1 VTEISGTELIH
12 WRELDPAD
20 RRSWWEDRWLDA
32 IALTAR
38 YRLSLRN
45 RWWEDSIQV
54 EALAAFAAW
63 VALYDSGTY
72 TDPPGKLQLLWEIER
87 LRAVLRGGEEAFH
100 PARDR
105 AAYERH
111 LASIGADG
119 DPDQDEQNDLNE
131 AARHRQ
137 RALQAEAAN
146 VAERIVE
153 LEQRARLLTI
163 DVQRPRPNDRDATQA
178 RRDLDEITRTLE
190 QLRRR
195 QRELRAELDGTS
207 DGL

>member
-1 VTEISGTELIH
+1 VTELSGTELIH
-12 WRELDPAD
+12 WRELDPAE

-32 IALTAR
+32 IALVDR
-38 YRLSLRN
+38 YRLSLRSH
-45 RWWEDSIQV
+45 WWEDAIQV

-72 TDPPGKLQLLWEIER
+72 TDPPGKLQLLWELER

-111 LASIGADG
+111 LDAMGADG
-119 DPDQDEQNDLNE
+119 ESENGDLSDLDE
-131 AARHRQ
+131 AAAHR
-137 RALQAEAAN
+137 RRTLEAEAATI
-146 VAERIVE
+146 AERIAE
-153 LEQRARLLTI
+153 LEQREQILTI
-163 DVQRPRPNDRDATQA
+163 HPEQRRHDDRSGAQA
-178 RRDLDEITRTLE
+178 RHDLDQISRTLE

-195 QRELRAELDGTS
+195 QRELRAQLDQTP
-207 DGL
+207 DA

>member
-1 VTEISGTELIH
+1 MTELSCTELIH
-12 WRELDPAD
+12 WRELHPAE

-38 YRLSLRN
+38 YRLSLRS
-45 RWWEDSIQV
+45 RWWEDAIQV

-119 DPDQDEQNDLNE
+119 DPDPGEENDLDE
-131 AARHRQ
+131 AARHRH
-137 RALQAEAAN
+137 RTLQAEAAN
-146 VAERIVE
+146 IAERVAE
-153 LEQRARLLTI
+153 LEQRERVLTI
-163 DVQRPRPNDRDATQA
+163 DVQQRQRDDRDAAQA
-178 RRDLDEITRTLE
+178 RRDLDEISRTLE

-195 QRELRAELDGTS
+195 QCELRVELDGS
-207 DGL
+207 SNA